1 MSPGAAM
8 CARFLVCPAL
18 AVVGCSFGIQGVDPK
33 WDGKTEPVC
42 SRAAVAVDRLIGA
55 SLLIA
60 ASATFGQNRN
70 EIGAA
75 VSAPIFGLGMLYE
88 LSALHGARRVS
99 ECQMVRAQWRNS
111 NMIKPIAAAPP
122 AQASVSSAPTS
133 RPWAAG
139 VSKAEQAVALELYV
153 VGNHAFVEH
162 HYPEAL
168 ASYKR
173 ALAHWDHPAIRFN
186 LAVCLLELGLP
197 VAARGH
203 LERSLAYGANVL
215 GAEAYAQA
223 LAYRARL
230 DRQLVRLTLD
240 CPEPGEE
247 ILLDGELIFV
257 GPGQVTR
264 FVLPGEHRVVASKLG
279 YLPAIKRIVLVV
291 GQPETYQIRLD
302 PGAAP

>member
-1 MSPGAAM
+1 MSPRAAM
-8 CARFLVCPAL
+8 RARLLAWPAL

-42 SRAAVAVDRLIGA
+42 SSAAVTVDRVLGV

-60 ASATFGQNRN
+60 AAATLGQNRD
-70 EIGAA
+70 EVSAA
-75 VSAPIFGLGMLYE
+75 VSAPFAGLGMLYWF
-88 LSALHGARRVS
+88 SAFRGAQRVS
-99 ECQMVRAQWRNS
+99 ECQRVRAQWRNS

-139 VSKAEQAVALELYV
+139 VSEAEQAVALELYV
-153 VGNHAFVEH
+153 AGNHDFVEH
-162 HYPEAL
+162 RYPEAVT
-168 ASYKR
+168 SYKR

-203 LERSLAYGANVL
+203 LERSLAYGVSVL

-247 ILLDGELIFV
+247 ILLDGERIFV

-264 FVLPGEHRVVASKLG
+264 FVLPGEHQVVASKRG
-279 YLPAIKRIVLVV
+279 YLPATKRIVLVM
-291 GQPETYQIRLD
+291 GQPQIYQIRLD